1 MTPPALYT
9 DKQSGP
15 WILAAAKIL
24 FGTMAVVSKI
34 IPAPVVLIVL
44 VLHFCGGIGALPKA
58 WPDLKKLS
66 WQTIGRISVLGV
78 LVATTDL
85 TYFYAVRLMDVSVS
99 TLLRWTA
106 PVLLVAIL
114 LFTQPERNRRAIVAT
129 IVAFV
134 GLLLLLY
141 GQGLQ
146 FGTAHWLGIGLAL
159 LSAST
164 VALFWYG
171 SKQMLRATP
180 PMVMLA
186 LRSLAAVVCLLPF
199 IGDWQA
205 SLDWWP
211 ALVGFGI
218 VYGFL
223 VSYLDT
229 IGIQRTSVEL
239 VGLIGYVNP
248 LVAVLAATLLLHETI
263 TPFMAVGGGLILIS
277 GLWAQRTNS

>member
-1 MTPPALYT
+1 MALSTLYHNH
-9 DKQSGP
+9 KSGP
-15 WILAAAKIL
+15 WILAVAKIL

-66 WQTIGRISVLGV
+66 WQTIVRISVLGV
-78 LVATTDL
+78 LVVATDL

-106 PVLLVAIL
+106 PVLLIAIL
-114 LFTQPERNRRAIVAT
+114 LFTQQERNRRAIVAT

-134 GLLLLLY
+134 GLLFLLY

-146 FGTAHWLGIGLAL
+146 FGTANWLGISLAL
-159 LSAST
+159 LSAIT

-171 SKQMLRATP
+171 SKQMLRTTP

-186 LRSLAAVVCLLPF
+186 LRSLAAVVCVLPF
-199 IGDWQA
+199 VGDWQS
-205 SLDWWP
+205 SLQWWP

-218 VYGFL
+218 GYGFL
-223 VSYLDT
+223 ASYLDT
-229 IGIQRTSVEL
+229 IGMQRTSVEL

-248 LVAVLAATLLLHETI
+248 LVAVLAATLLFNETI
-263 TPFMAVGGGLILIS
+263 TPLMAVGGSLILVS
-277 GLWAQRTNS
+277 GLWAQRR